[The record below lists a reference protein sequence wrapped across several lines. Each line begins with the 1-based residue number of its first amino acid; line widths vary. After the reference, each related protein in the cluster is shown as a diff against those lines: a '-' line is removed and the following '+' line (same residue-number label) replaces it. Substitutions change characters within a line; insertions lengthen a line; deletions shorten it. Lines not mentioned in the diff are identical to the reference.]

1 MIYGL
6 FQNVFYVDEPDPHIC
21 VHIKAKR
28 MHICEWV
35 VSSVFDMCNFIIAY
49 LSSTEYFPPLEST
62 TLDDDFAG
70 SDYVS
75 CIVFII

>member
-1 MIYGL
+1 
-6 FQNVFYVDEPDPHIC
+6 
-21 VHIKAKR
+21 